1 MRTPRVLK
9 EITWIITD
17 NASITKMP
25 PITTSN
31 NSVLVKI
38 AMAAKAPP
46 KAKEPVSPMNTLA
59 GFTLYT
65 KKPRHTAA
73 TIAPK

>member
-1 MRTPRVLK
+1 MVANTTPITANTAPANQKRLTTGLFCPSRQFKMMMNRAHLNTRTPRVLK

-31 NSVLVKI
+31 NSVF
-38 AMAAKAPP
+38 
-46 KAKEPVSPMNTLA
+46 S
-59 GFTLYT
+59 
-65 KKPRHTAA
+65 
-73 TIAPK
+73 